1 MLSNDINKKLMLR
14 FKRSKDFDKLIIR
27 LEKEGYS
34 IKETKIDDN
43 KYNIKVFEN
52 NNILC
57 SVVYEY
63 SNNPLSEYKQTIF
76 YIVY

>member
-34 IKETKIDDN
+34 IKKTNINDKYTIQVSDTKG
-43 KYNIKVFEN
+43 
-52 NNILC
+52 ILC
-57 SVVYEY
+57 SIVFEY
-63 SNNPLSEYKQTIF
+63 SNNPLSEYKQNIF